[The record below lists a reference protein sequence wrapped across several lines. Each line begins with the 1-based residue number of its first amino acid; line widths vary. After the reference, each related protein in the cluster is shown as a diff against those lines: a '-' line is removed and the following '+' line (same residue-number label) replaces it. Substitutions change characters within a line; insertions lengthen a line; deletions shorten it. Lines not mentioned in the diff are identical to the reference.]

1 MTKETWVVIKVYALL
16 VVLGLAEALLLW
28 AIYTS
33 S

>member
-1 MTKETWVVIKVYALL
+1 MNKETRVVVKVYALL
-16 VVLGLAEALLLW
+16 VILGLAEAVLLW